1 MHIDWSTFA
10 LQTVNFLILVWL
22 LQRFLYRPVVAVI
35 ARRRDEIQRLVADA
49 DREKAAVEEQKRQ
62 LDDARAGA
70 ANERNRLLTEAREQ
84 AMTEKERDLAAARDE
99 AAKIVADARAR
110 LEVER
115 LAAIG
120 QLQTQAT
127 RLGVA
132 LAQRL
137 LSQTRPADPVDPFFG
152 RTLAA
157 IDGLPADER
166 VRLARQAAADGLV
179 LASAVPLSQA
189 TQKDCAARLEPLF
202 GQAMKLDFVVE
213 PALLA
218 GIELRLPNLVM
229 GDNWRD
235 SLAAADA
242 ALSSDDR
249 PSPGA

>member
-1 MHIDWSTFA
+1 MHIDWWTFA
-10 LQTVNFLILVWL
+10 LQTINFLILVWL

-49 DREKAAVEEQKRQ
+49 DREKAAAEEQKRQ
-62 LDDARAGA
+62 LEGARAGM
-70 ANERNRLLTEAREQ
+70 ANERDRLLTEAREQ
-84 AMTEKERDLAAARDE
+84 AMKEKEHDLAAARAE
-99 AAKIVADARAR
+99 ADKIIADARAK
-110 LEVER
+110 LEAER
-115 LAAIG
+115 QAAKG
-120 QLQTQAT
+120 HLQVQAV

-137 LSQTRPADPVDPFFG
+137 LGQTRPADPIDPFFG

-157 IDGLPADER
+157 IDRLPAEER
-166 VRLARQAAADGLV
+166 GRLARQAATDGLV

-189 TQKDCAARLEPLF
+189 TRKDCAARLELVF
-202 GQAMKLDFVVE
+202 GPDMKLDFVVE

-242 ALSSDDR
+242 ALSSDER
-249 PSPGA
+249 PSSGA